1 MSARLPP
8 RYERNYKTISEEDQK
23 KLSKTTVAIVG
34 CGGLGGTMAEEFAR
48 LGVGKLILVD
58 GDTFV
63 ESNLNRQLF
72 STEDNIGTKKVQ
84 AAKTRLQ
91 KVNSEVELVLVD
103 DWFDEDNADT
113 IFQGADLVCDAL
125 DSIQRRID
133 LEASCHRLNK
143 PLVYAGIAGWFG
155 MMGVS
160 FPGDYSVL
168 RLFKDGKEN
177 DRGVEKSWGN
187 PAFTPWVVSSLA
199 VAEAVKIAVGRE
211 PALRNSWLQADLL
224 FMEFETFEISK

>member
-1 MSARLPP
+1 
-8 RYERNYKTISEEDQK
+8 
-23 KLSKTTVAIVG
+23 
-34 CGGLGGTMAEEFAR
+34 
-48 LGVGKLILVD
+48 
-58 GDTFV
+58 
-63 ESNLNRQLF
+63 
-72 STEDNIGTKKVQ
+72 
-84 AAKTRLQ
+84 
-91 KVNSEVELVLVD
+91 
-103 DWFDEDNADT
+103 
-113 IFQGADLVCDAL
+113 
-125 DSIQRRID
+125 
-133 LEASCHRLNK
+133 
-143 PLVYAGIAGWFG
+143 VYAGIAGWFG

>member
-1 MSARLPP
+1 MRVKLPP

-23 KLSKTTVAIVG
+23 KLSQTTIAVVG

-48 LGVGKLILVD
+48 LGIGRLILVD

-72 STEDNIGTKKVQ
+72 STEDNIGTKKVE
-84 AAKTRLQ
+84 AAKKRLQ
-91 KVNSEVELVLVD
+91 SVNSEVELVLVD
-103 DWFDEDNADT
+103 DWFDEDKANT

-155 MMGVS
+155 MLGVS
-160 FPGDYSVL
+160 FPGDFSVL
-168 RLFKDGKEN
+168 KLFKDGKKN

-211 PALRNSWLQADLL
+211 PALRNSWLQVDLL